1 LNLVAVTLSLL
12 FATAIGCLESK
23 GNSKAPDDSNARK
36 SGGEAGDKQPDAKET
51 TPKKPKA
58 PGPASWPSF
67 RNGDQQLGVA
77 TSKLPNK
84 LEVLWKVKTQDGVVA
99 TSAIVRDRVYVPGL
113 SGDLLC
119 LAKKDGKQIWSYRS
133 IDDPDPKQF
142 APGFKSAPRVTS
154 DTVYVGD
161 EDGVLHAVNRADGKR
176 RWKATT
182 DAEIAGCAAVVGDKV
197 IVGSHDNFLYCF
209 NAKDGTLAWKFETQD
224 RVNCS
229 PAIVEK
235 YTFVAGCDAHLRI
248 IDIESG
254 KEVGDIPL
262 ESYLIAS
269 PAVMGDVLYVGNHGA
284 EVLAVNW
291 KKKQIEWRYKDPV
304 KEFPIHASA
313 AVTKKYV
320 IVGGHDKQMHCIDRE
335 TGNGV
340 WTFATKGRID
350 SSAVVVGDRVF
361 FGSADRHLY
370 GLSIDKGEE
379 VWNFN
384 ASQSITAG
392 PAVGENAMVV
402 GCEGSGG
409 FIYCF
414 GKK

>member
-1 LNLVAVTLSLL
+1 L
-12 FATAIGCLESK
+12 ATAIGCLAS
-23 GNSKAPDDSNARK
+23 
-36 SGGEAGDKQPDAKET
+36 AGDTKTSNTKKAGSDKQADTKKDSSAKNA
-51 TPKKPKA
+51 PKKPAA
-58 PGPASWPSF
+58 PGPTSWASF

-77 TSKLPNK
+77 TSKLPEK

-99 TSAIVRDRVYVPGL
+99 TSAIVGDRVYVPGL

-119 LAKKDGKQIWSYRS
+119 LDKKNGKKVWAYRS

-142 APGFKSAPRVTS
+142 APGFKSAPRVTANS
-154 DTVYVGD
+154 VYVGD
-161 EDGVLHAVNRADGKR
+161 EDGVLHSVDRVTGKR

-209 NAKDGTLAWKFETQD
+209 NSKDGTLAWKFETQD

-235 YTFVAGCDAHLRI
+235 YTFVAGCDAHLRV
-248 IDIESG
+248 IDIEDG

-269 PAVMGDVLYVGNHGA
+269 PAVMGDVLYVGNYGA
-284 EVLAVNW
+284 EVLAVDW
-291 KKKQIEWRYKDPV
+291 KKKQIVWRYKDPV

-340 WTFATKGRID
+340 WTFLTKGRID
-350 SSAVVVGDRVF
+350 SSAVIVGDRVF
-361 FGSADRHLY
+361 FGSADRNLY
-370 GLSIDKGEE
+370 ALSIDKGES
-379 VWNFN
+379 VWTFN
-384 ASQSITAG
+384 AGQSITAG
-392 PAVGENAMVV
+392 PAVGENVLVV

-409 FIYCF
+409 FVYCF